1 MTRSQHPVRRSV
13 VFVLS
18 AMIVVAG
25 PGAALACGGLI
36 APSGTINLVRTTTL
50 AAYHQGVEHHVTS
63 FEFVGEG
70 QEVGSIVPLPGVP
83 TKVVKGG
90 DWTLQR
96 LLIETQ
102 PPVLEAASGDVAVA
116 ASAEVLLETEID
128 ALDITVLKGG
138 ALAVGTWARDH
149 GFFLPPDA
157 PEVLEFYA
165 ERSPIF
171 LAARFDAERAAA
183 QGVRRGEG
191 TPIHVVI
198 PTPRP
203 WVPLRILALGLQ
215 GPEIVEADV
224 FLLTDRQPAM
234 LPQTVESNGNEEQR
248 GLLLQTSEQAS
259 DSLMQDLQADS
270 RMGWLPEQDM
280 WLTYVRVSERA
291 DKLTHDLA
299 IDPSGSGQP
308 DPVAAGLTRPIAPPS
323 PAGLPWIAVAT
334 VALAVVA
341 CVGLSLLASRRRR
354 SRFGRPA

>member
-1 MTRSQHPVRRSV
+1 MTRTLHPARRSALLA
-13 VFVLS
+13 LS
-18 AMIVVAG
+18 AMIIVAG
-25 PGAALACGGLI
+25 PGVALACGGLI
-36 APSGTINLVRTTTL
+36 APNDTIDLVRTTTL
-50 AAYHQGVEHHVTS
+50 AAYHKGVEHYVTS

-102 PPVLEAASGDVAVA
+102 PPVLEAAGNDVAVA
-116 ASAEVLLETEID
+116 ASAEVLLEAEID

-138 ALAVGTWARDH
+138 ALAVGTWARDN

-171 LAARFDAERAAA
+171 LAARFDAERAAE

-224 FLLTDRQPAM
+224 FLLTDLQPAI
-234 LPQTVESNGNEEQR
+234 LPQTVDSNGTEGQR

-259 DSLMQDLQADS
+259 DSLMQDLRSDS

-291 DKLTHDLA
+291 DELTHDLA
-299 IDPSGSGQP
+299 IDPSGFGQP
-308 DPVAAGLTRPIAPPS
+308 DPVAAGLARPIPS
-323 PAGLPWIAVAT
+323 PRPTALPWVAVAT
-334 VALAVVA
+334 AAMAVMA
-341 CVGLSLLASRRRR
+341 FVGLTLLASRRQRP
-354 SRFGRPA
+354 RFGHPA